1 MKTYFCILLLMIPFF
16 MFAQATPSAI
26 PPSDRILGTWWTAG
40 NESRVEIYK
49 EGDEFEGRIAW
60 LKKDLDEKG
69 KPKTDPKN
77 PNPELRD
84 RSRLGMI
91 ILTDLIAK
99 GENNWTKG
107 TIYDPKSGNTY
118 KCSIKLKDNNTMLL
132 RGYIGV
138 SLLGRTETWL
148 RAK

>member
-1 MKTYFCILLLMIPFF
+1 MKIYLCILLLIMPLF
-16 MFAQATPSAI
+16 MFAQETKSNDGI
-26 PPSDRILGTWWTAG
+26 IGVWWTAG
-40 NESRVEIYK
+40 KESTVEIYK
-49 EGDEFEGRIAW
+49 VENEFQGKITW
-60 LKKDLDEKG
+60 LKTPLDENG
-69 KPKTDPKN
+69 NIKTDPKN
-77 PNPELRD
+77 PKPELRS
-84 RSRLGMI
+84 RKRLGMVV
-91 ILTDLIAK
+91 LTNLIAK

-132 RGYIGV
+132 RGFIGV